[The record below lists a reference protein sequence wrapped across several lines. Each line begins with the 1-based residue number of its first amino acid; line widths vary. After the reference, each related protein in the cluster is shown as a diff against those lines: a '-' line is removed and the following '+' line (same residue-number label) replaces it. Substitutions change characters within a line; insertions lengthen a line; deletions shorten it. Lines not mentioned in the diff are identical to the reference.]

1 MQSRPIC
8 HLAQKLRAAQ
18 CRFGSWRVA
27 AAQLHVFT
35 ANGEPSPGIAYY
47 IAKREFM
54 PSADLL
60 HRLIRDGAIPRP
72 KPKPLQLDPK
82 QNRAILLALRKR
94 EPLPQPTARTVREF
108 FKWLECRRLTR

>member
-1 MQSRPIC
+1 MQTRPIC

-18 CRFGSWRVA
+18 YRFGSWRVA

-47 IAKREFM
+47 IAECEFM
-54 PSADLL
+54 PSTDLL

-72 KPKPLQLDPK
+72 QPKPLNLDPK
-82 QNRAILLALRKR
+82 QCRAIVLALRKR
-94 EPLPQPTARTVREF
+94 EPLPQPTAKTVREF
-108 FKWLECRRLTR
+108 SKWLQCRRSR